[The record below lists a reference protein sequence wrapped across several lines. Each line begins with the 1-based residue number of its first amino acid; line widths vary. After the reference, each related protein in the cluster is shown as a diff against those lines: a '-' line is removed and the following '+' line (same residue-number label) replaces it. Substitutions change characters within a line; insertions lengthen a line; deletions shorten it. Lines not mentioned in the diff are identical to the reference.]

1 MNKEIFV
8 RSPNG
13 FTLIELLVV
22 IAIIGILSAVAFPVY
37 NGYKSQANKNVTV
50 SNMNDLLSLIKTK
63 MLECEAKNYFELMT
77 VKDSK
82 QFNRVSCDMGTGYMT
97 PYFEN
102 HMFNAGYKNPYNSDQ
117 PAVVCCGRA
126 YSKGQTYVGVSGNSP
141 GNSSARW
148 WFNTKISD
156 LASEDISSGI
166 SRASKN

>member
-1 MNKEIFV
+1 MNKETLIG
-8 RSPNG
+8 RPNG

-22 IAIIGILSAVAFPVY
+22 IAIIGVLSAVAFPVY
-37 NGYKSQANKNVTV
+37 NGYKSQANKSVTV

-82 QFNRVSCDMGTGYMT
+82 QFNRVSCDKGTGYMT

-102 HMFNAGYKNPYNSDQ
+102 HMFNAGYKNPYISDQ

-126 YSKGQTYVGVSGNSP
+126 YEKGQTYIGVSGNSP
-141 GNSSARW
+141 GNSAASW
-148 WFNTKISD
+148 WFKTKVSD
-156 LASEDISSGI
+156 LASEDISNYI
-166 SRASKN
+166 KRASKN